1 MMGWIYT
8 GISWILLKWHAFWHA
23 IGVGDWLGT
32 NWDWILAIVFLVL
45 TIRVILFP
53 VFVKQIKSQRAMQAL
68 QPQIAKLR
76 EQYKNDRQGL
86 QRAQMELM
94 KEENANPLMGCLPL
108 VVQIPV
114 FIGLFHVLRH
124 LKPTMS
130 IHGQQL
136 YGWSTDQFESA
147 ANAKLFGAPISAA
160 FRSSKVDIVSLGST
174 QANVWLVTALLVVI
188 MIVTTFLTQY
198 QMIKKT
204 GWSTDQNQRMIQKL
218 MLYGVPAGLLFSGT
232 FFPIGV
238 VIYWVTTNV
247 FTLGQQQYVLRKFPP
262 PVNVDTS
269 IGVGKL
275 FGHKKAEEAQGGA
288 GQRGAGQRSQGQR
301 GPAQR
306 GPAQGKPG
314 PANAGARNV
323 KGGKPVTNGAPVA
336 KPTVAPPKVGAKPT
350 NPKKGNAAKRLSS

>member
-8 GISWILLKWHAFWHA
+8 GISWILLKWHSLWHA

-32 NWDWILAIVFLVL
+32 NWDWILATVFLVL

-76 EQYKNDRQGL
+76 EQYKNDRAGL
-86 QRAQMELM
+86 QQAQMELM
-94 KEENANPLMGCLPL
+94 RKEGANPLMGCLPL

-124 LKPTMS
+124 LKPGMS
-130 IHGQQL
+130 PAGRQL
-136 YGWSTDQFESA
+136 YGWTSSQFESA
-147 ANAKLFGAPISAA
+147 SHAKLFGAPISAA
-160 FRSSKVDIVSLGST
+160 FKSSGTDIAALGST
-174 QANVWLVTALLVVI
+174 ATNVRLVAGLLMAI

-204 GWSTDQNQRMIQKL
+204 GWATDPNQKMIQRL
-218 MLYGVPAGLLFSGT
+218 MLYGVPIGLLFSGT
-232 FFPIGV
+232 VFPIGV

-247 FTLGQQQYVLRKFPP
+247 FTLGQQLYVLRKFPP
-262 PVNVDTS
+262 PVNANTN
-269 IGVGKL
+269 VGL
-275 FGHKKAEEAQGGA
+275 GGGFFGGGKKTEPE
-288 GQRGAGQRSQGQR
+288 
-301 GPAQR
+301 
-306 GPAQGKPG
+306 K
-314 PANAGARNV
+314 AGARNV
-323 KGGKPVTNGAPVA
+323 RSGKPATGKPATNVKNGKPTTNGAPVA
-336 KPTVAPPKVGAKPT
+336 KPTVAAPKVGAKPV